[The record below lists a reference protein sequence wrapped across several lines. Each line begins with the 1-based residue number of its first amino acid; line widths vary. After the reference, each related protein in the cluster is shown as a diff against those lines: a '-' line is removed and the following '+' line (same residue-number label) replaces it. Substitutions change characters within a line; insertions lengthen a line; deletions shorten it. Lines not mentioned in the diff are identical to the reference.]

1 MGVALA
7 ILIVCL
13 LALAVGLHVAGMI
26 LRFVVFLFAIVLGIT
41 MVVRWAERATER
53 RRGKPGGGNTFG
65 AGAEEIGGARACP
78 NPHCRRINE
87 GRARFCAQCGIS
99 LRRPDHRGNG

>member
-7 ILIVCL
+7 ILIICL
-13 LALAVGLHVAGMI
+13 LVLAVGLHVAGMV
-26 LRFVVFLFAIVLGIT
+26 LRFVVFLFAIVLGVT
-41 MVVRWAERATER
+41 MVVRWAQWATGR

-65 AGAEEIGGARACP
+65 AGAERIAGDRVCP

-87 GRARFCAQCGIS
+87 SRARFCAQCGIS